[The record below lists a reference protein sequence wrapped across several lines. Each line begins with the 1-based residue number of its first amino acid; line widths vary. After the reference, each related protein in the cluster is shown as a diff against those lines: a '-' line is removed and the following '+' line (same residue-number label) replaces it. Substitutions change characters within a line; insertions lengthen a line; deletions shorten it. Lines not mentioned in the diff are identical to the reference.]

1 MLMIKIKMLV
11 MKTMKLLKTTTIFE
25 KKAMKS
31 KSVIEVVNLKSIL
44 NELQLLKKAIMA
56 MNSMSSKINKL
67 L

>member
-56 MNSMSSKINKL
+56 MNSMSSKIEKL

>member
-1 MLMIKIKMLV
+1 

-56 MNSMSSKINKL
+56 MNSMSSKIEKL

>member
-1 MLMIKIKMLV
+1 MIMIKIKMLV

-56 MNSMSSKINKL
+56 MNSMSSKIEKL